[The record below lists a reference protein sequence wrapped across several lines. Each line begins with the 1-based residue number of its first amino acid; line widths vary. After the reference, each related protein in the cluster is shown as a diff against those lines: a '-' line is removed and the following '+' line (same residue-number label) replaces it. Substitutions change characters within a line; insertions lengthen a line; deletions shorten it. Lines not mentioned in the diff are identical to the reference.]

1 MKESVNM
8 NEQLIQSIAQLVMEQ
23 LQEIGLAPSGEPS
36 THIPVGVSARHI
48 HLTQAHMETLFGKG
62 YVLTKHKDISQP
74 GQYAAN
80 ETVTLV
86 GPRNAIQKVRVL
98 GPCRSYTQI
107 ELAPSDARTLG
118 INPPIRESGDLAGSP
133 GIRVIGPAGSL
144 QLEQGC
150 IIAERHIHMTP
161 RDAAAYGVQHG
172 QRVAVKVEGARG
184 GMMEQVAIKVHDHY
198 ALDLHIDTDDSNA
211 YGIQHGQ
218 RLELII

>member
-1 MKESVNM
+1 MNESVKL

-48 HLTQAHMETLFGKG
+48 HLTQAHMEVLFGKG
-62 YVLTKHKDISQP
+62 NALTRYKDISQP

-107 ELAPSDARTLG
+107 ELASSDARTLG
-118 INPPIRESGDLAGSP
+118 INPPIRESGNLAGTP
-133 GIRVIGPAGSL
+133 GVRVIGPAGSL

-161 RDAAAYGVQHG
+161 RDAAAYGVTHG
-172 QRVAVKVEGARG
+172 QRVSIKVEGARG
-184 GMMEQVAIKVHDHY
+184 GTMEQVAIKVHDHY

-211 YGIQHGQ
+211 YGVQHGQ
-218 RLELII
+218 HLELII

>member
-1 MKESVNM
+1 MKESIKM

-36 THIPVGVSARHI
+36 THIPVGVSARHL
-48 HLTQAHMETLFGKG
+48 HLTQAHMEVLFGKG
-62 YVLTKHKDISQP
+62 YALTKHKDISQP
-74 GQYAAN
+74 GQYAAK

-98 GPCRSYTQI
+98 GPCRSYTQV

-118 INPPIRESGDLAGSP
+118 INPPIRESGDLAGTP
-133 GIRVIGPAGSL
+133 GIRLIGPAGSL

-172 QRVAVKVEGARG
+172 QRLSIKVEGARG
-184 GMMEQVAIKVHDHY
+184 GTMEQVAIKVHDNY
-198 ALDLHIDTDDSNA
+198 TLDLHIDTDDSNA